1 MPDPNIG
8 ENLKEITSIIAIMS
22 GKGGVGKTT
31 VAVNLACALAS
42 EGKSIGILDA
52 DFTGPNVPKM
62 LGIEDSK
69 LAAEGNAIVPAISR
83 NGMRIVST
91 AFILDSR
98 DSPVIWRG
106 PMKMQVINQ
115 FLGQVAWGKLDD
127 LIIDLP
133 PGTGDESLSIA
144 QQIPR
149 ASAIIVTTPQEVALL
164 DSRKSVNFARQL
176 TMNVLGIIE
185 NMSGMTCPHC
195 GKDIDLF
202 KVPGAFEIPLVAK
215 KVAKSGRY
223 DAVICLGAVI
233 RGATPHF
240 DYVANEVSKGI
251 AHVSLETD
259 IPIAFGVLTTDT
271 LEQAI
276 ERAGSKAGNKGW
288 DAAMAAIE
296 MTNLIRGI
304 NP

>member
-115 FLGQVAWGKLDD
+115 FLGQVAWGKLDY

-176 TMNVLGIIE
+176 NMNVLGIIE

-202 KVPGAFEIPLVAK
+202 KKGGGEAAAHELGVPFLGRLPIEPEIVLSGDSGCPLTMNRDSKILKAIGEISKNIENTGK
-215 KVAKSGRY
+215 K
-223 DAVICLGAVI
+223 
-233 RGATPHF
+233 
-240 DYVANEVSKGI
+240 
-251 AHVSLETD
+251 
-259 IPIAFGVLTTDT
+259 
-271 LEQAI
+271 
-276 ERAGSKAGNKGW
+276 
-288 DAAMAAIE
+288 
-296 MTNLIRGI
+296 
-304 NP
+304 